1 MDIRGLISRVFP
13 RNMTQYQGA
22 VVVSDSDSIRNDR
35 TYQNYPEI
43 LESWNCV
50 KSAYNYIQINSWP
63 ASHSSTFHPG
73 KEPRQAA
80 ESNLFLQR

>member
-1 MDIRGLISRVFP
+1 MQAKNMDIYVRGLISRVFP
-13 RNMTQYQGA
+13 RNMTQYQGT

-50 KSAYNYIQINSWP
+50 KNAYNLVKI
-63 ASHSSTFHPG
+63 
-73 KEPRQAA
+73 
-80 ESNLFLQR
+80 

>member
-1 MDIRGLISRVFP
+1 MQSKYVDTRGLISRVFP

-22 VVVSDSDSIRNDR
+22 VVVSDSDSIRNDP

-50 KSAYNYIQINSWP
+50 GIAYKLVKI
-63 ASHSSTFHPG
+63 
-73 KEPRQAA
+73 
-80 ESNLFLQR
+80 

>member
-1 MDIRGLISRVFP
+1 MQAKNMDIYVRGLISRVFP
-13 RNMTQYQGA
+13 RNMTQYQGT

-50 KSAYNYIQINSWP
+50 KNAN
-63 ASHSSTFHPG
+63 
-73 KEPRQAA
+73 
-80 ESNLFLQR
+80 NLVKI

>member
-1 MDIRGLISRVFP
+1 MWSNFPSVP

-43 LESWNCV
+43 PESWNCV
-50 KSAYNYIQINSWP
+50 KIAYNLV
-63 ASHSSTFHPG
+63 
-73 KEPRQAA
+73 KV
-80 ESNLFLQR
+80 

>member
-1 MDIRGLISRVFP
+1 MSPIELSWTAKKNKCKAKNVDIRGLISRVFP

-43 LESWNCV
+43 LEILELC
-50 KSAYNYIQINSWP
+50 KIAYNFVKI
-63 ASHSSTFHPG
+63 
-73 KEPRQAA
+73 
-80 ESNLFLQR
+80 

>member
-1 MDIRGLISRVFP
+1 MNKCRAKNVDIRGLISRVFP

-43 LESWNCV
+43 LEFWNCV
-50 KSAYNYIQINSWP
+50 KLRTVW
-63 ASHSSTFHPG
+63 
-73 KEPRQAA
+73 
-80 ESNLFLQR
+80 